1 MIWIIV
7 QQHFVKPD
15 TSSLKSFSTVA
26 MASANKVASLS
37 DCKALMSEDLSR
49 VKAVQIKDTTVEA
62 LDLRG
67 TLFQLWMHC
76 SGPVRNEFNRTF
88 DNGEDAVKS
97 GLCLGI
103 LFYEHYIPNAE
114 WNMDENTEQWD
125 SAVLDVLK
133 RFFQ

>member
-1 MIWIIV
+1 M
-7 QQHFVKPD
+7 QQHFMKPD
-15 TSSLKSFSTVA
+15 TSSVKSFRQTA
-26 MASANKVASLS
+26 MASANKVAALS

-67 TLFQLWMHC
+67 TLFQLCMHC
-76 SGPVRNEFNRTF
+76 SEPVRNEFNRAF
-88 DNGEDAVKS
+88 DNGEDAVES

-103 LFYEHYIPNAE
+103 LFYEQYIPNTE

-125 SAVLDVLK
+125 DVVLDVLR